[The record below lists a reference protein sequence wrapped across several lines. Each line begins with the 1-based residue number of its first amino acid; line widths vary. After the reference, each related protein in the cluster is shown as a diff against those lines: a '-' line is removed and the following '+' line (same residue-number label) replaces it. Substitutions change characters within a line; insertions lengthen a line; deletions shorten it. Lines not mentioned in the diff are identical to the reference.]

1 MIILDHK
8 LRIEWKE
15 VMKII
20 EMVHPG
26 ALPIG
31 EVLTAGVTKK

>member
-1 MIILDHK
+1 MDHK
-8 LRIEWKE
+8 FRIEWKE

-31 EVLTAGVTKK
+31 EVLTARATKK